1 MLTARML
8 TVSVRAEAL
17 AIADDAEAGDL
28 GFPVGAALVLA
39 APALLLRDC
48 VYRRGA
54 GARLGLLDHLP
65 DVLVVWNGVVARGP
79 RVAGDGV
86 AGGDGEERGRGQ
98 GAFGV
103 DLG

>member
-48 VYRRGA
+48 VYRRPP
-54 GARLGLLDHLP
+54 RSLLVLLDHLP
-65 DVLVVWNGVVARGP
+65 VVLVVWNGVAARGP

-86 AGGDGEERGRGQ
+86 AGGDGEERGRGRAPS
-98 GAFGV
+98 G
-103 DLG
+103 